1 MATDA
6 QRGQPAADGERD
18 ETPAERLDR
27 NYIELLQ
34 ELRVV
39 QTGVQILFAFLL
51 SLPFL
56 QGFNI
61 NQPDRK
67 WIYSATLLA
76 SALATAFLVA
86 PVPYH
91 RVVFRKHRKQD
102 LVRTANRMA
111 LLGLICLLLSI
122 SGALY
127 LVFDEL
133 WSYEA
138 ALITAGVFG
147 VVFVALW
154 FVLPVRTLAGPPE
167 RASYDHDDEPR

>member
-6 QRGQPAADGERD
+6 HRNERTATDERD

-56 QGFNI
+56 QGFHI
-61 NQPDRK
+61 DQPDRK
-67 WIYSATLLA
+67 WVYSATLLA
-76 SALATAFLVA
+76 SALATGFLVA

-91 RVVFRKHRKQD
+91 RVVFRKHRKQH
-102 LVRTANRMA
+102 LVRNANRMA
-111 LLGLICLLLSI
+111 LLGLICLLLSV

-133 WSYEA
+133 WSFRA
-138 ALITAGVFG
+138 ALATAVVFTA
-147 VVFVALW
+147 VFVALW
-154 FVLPVRTLAGPPE
+154 FILPVRTLAG
-167 RASYDHDDEPR
+167 RGDQAAYDEDELR